1 MLPPFS
7 FVEMREKE
15 EKLSQTIEASFRY
28 SSKPNDSFSRQ
39 QPMEIDIKERD
50 SKGFVIA
57 KSDGKKAG
65 AMTYSIPGT
74 DFIIIDHTEVEPEF
88 KGQSVGKQLLFK
100 LVEDVREK
108 NLKVLPLC
116 PFANAMFK
124 KLPEIQ
130 DVLRK

>member
-1 MLPPFS
+1 
-7 FVEMREKE
+7 
-15 EKLSQTIEASFRY
+15 
-28 SSKPNDSFSRQ
+28 
-39 QPMEIDIKERD
+39 MEIEIKERD

-65 AMTYSIPGT
+65 AMTYSIPGS